1 MDASGTTLTFAAL
14 AERLLDRRLAQP
26 DLRAE
31 QRTAAERDA
40 VLRRA
45 FRDLAGV
52 FALDRAFIA
61 GQPVAETIPA
71 VARALTEAVQASDC
85 RLVLKA
91 EGGGYFFLRAD
102 SAVGDDVRVGALG
115 GLTGRVVE
123 EGRAQAFGD
132 VTREDGFAAAIDWL
146 GGKPPASFACAPL
159 RRMDGE
165 TIGAVQLFD
174 KRSGGA
180 GCGGFDDDDLALAA
194 TAGIFLA
201 ELAANAGLLPGQAN
215 GARLVPR
222 DETAMPSGDGYGS
235 GRELMLS
242 KILATAL
249 EILAADRGW
258 IFLHDPVMD
267 ELYTCL
273 SEGLGNQELRVGVG
287 NGIAGAVFRN
297 GEPVSTADA
306 YQDPRFNPSID
317 WQIGYRT
324 RSILCVPVSSG
335 DGRRLGVVQ
344 IVNKRHGAFDAADEK
359 HLKALA
365 AQMGVTLDYTALFE
379 QILRMKSYNES
390 MLRSLSNGVVTID
403 MGGQVTFV
411 NAAALRILRRGEDE
425 PGGGAAAMLGR
436 PITKVFG
443 EMNAW
448 LLEALDEVAQ
458 HRFERHL
465 PNSEFYIE
473 DADEWIPTNLAIL
486 PLLDPRET
494 LLGVM
499 LVIEDLERE
508 RELRRTMSRYLS
520 NEVIDRLLTESSGD
534 VLGGAAA
541 TVTTLFSDIRGFTT
555 MSEELGAAGTVTM
568 LNEYFSYMEDV
579 VANHSGIIDKYIGD
593 AVMALFGSPF
603 PTERDAQNA
612 VQAACDMHRVL
623 DLLNA
628 RRAAAGSAPIRIGV
642 GVATGTVVAGNI
654 GSPKRMDFTVIGD
667 PVNLASRIEGLTK
680 HYGADILVCDDTVR
694 HLAGP
699 LRMRRVDVVRVKG
712 QQRPTGL
719 FEILEHRD
727 AAGAQFEDAVAAY
740 EQGLDAY
747 VAGDWPA
754 AVARFEAAL
763 ALREDDAAAAIMLRR
778 CRDFLAHPPADW
790 DGVMLLTS
798 K

>member
-1 MDASGTTLTFAAL
+1 MDAGGTTLTFAAL

-26 DLRAE
+26 DLRGGE
-31 QRTAAERDA
+31 RTAEERDA

-52 FALDRAFIA
+52 FALDRAFSA

-85 RLVLKA
+85 RLALKA

-146 GGKPPASFACAPL
+146 GGKPPKSFACAPL

-174 KRSGGA
+174 KRSHAGG
-180 GCGGFDDDDLALAA
+180 GGGFDDDDLALAA

-222 DETAMPSGDGYGS
+222 EEAAATDGGS

-249 EILAADRGW
+249 EILEADRGW
-258 IFLHDPVMD
+258 IFLHDPIMD

-287 NGIAGAVFRN
+287 NGIAGAVFRH
-297 GEPVSTADA
+297 GEPVAIADA

-324 RSILCVPVSSG
+324 RSILCVPVSAG

-403 MGGQVTFV
+403 MGGAVTFV
-411 NAAALRILRRGEDE
+411 NEAALRILRRD
-425 PGGGAAAMLGR
+425 AAAVAMLGR

-458 HRFERHL
+458 HRVERHL

-486 PLLDPRET
+486 PLLDQRET

-520 NEVIDRLLTESSGD
+520 NEVIDRLMESSGE
-534 VLGGAAA
+534 VLGGTAA

-555 MSEELGAAGTVTM
+555 MSEELGAAGTVAM

-628 RRAAAGSAPIRIGV
+628 HRAAAGGAPIRIGV

-680 HYGADILVCDDTVR
+680 QYGADILVCDESVR
-694 HLAGP
+694 RLASP
-699 LRMRRVDVVRVKG
+699 LRMRRLDIVRVKG

-727 AAGAQFEDAVAAY
+727 AAALGGAGRFEDAIAAY
-740 EQGLDAY
+740 EHGLDAY

-754 AVARFEAAL
+754 AVARFETAL
-763 ALREDDAAAAIMLRR
+763 TLREDDAAATMMLRR